1 MENAVEALK
10 MAAAVM
16 TFVLAL
22 GISIS
27 SFSQARETS
36 EALLA
41 YTDRETVTQY
51 VEDSGNKER
60 VVGKETIVPTIYR
73 AYKENYKILFYNS
86 DGTPIELYTKTE
98 NGVHGVVVNYI
109 DLEKDVI
116 GDDWQKDNFIMA
128 LLYGNKANLKRQ
140 DGTTMTFSQFSAE
153 LAQNNSRIT
162 LKSQGIYDTIL
173 KENTFLERF
182 GVYYQEDLSTIN
194 TDTDIS
200 EEYEESETQ
209 DENKKKK
216 RVISYTIYNE

>member
-1 MENAVEALK
+1 MENAVDALK

-27 SFSQARETS
+27 SFSQAKETS

-41 YTDRETVTQY
+41 YTDRESVTQY

-60 VVGKETIVPTIYR
+60 IVGKETIVPTIYR

-98 NGVHGVVVNYI
+98 NGVHGVIVNYI

-140 DGTTMTFSQFSAE
+140 DGTTMMFSEFSAE
-153 LAQNNSRIT
+153 LAQNNSRIA

-173 KENTFLERF
+173 KDNTFLEKY
-182 GVYYQEDLSTIN
+182 GVYYQEDLSIIN
-194 TDTDIS
+194 EDTDIS
-200 EEYEESETQ
+200 DEFEETKTPNA
-209 DENKKKK
+209 NKTKK
-216 RVISYTIYNE
+216 RVISYTINN

>member
-200 EEYEESETQ
+200 DEFEESETP
-209 DENKKKK
+209 DANKTKK